1 MTNTQG
7 SHAPTLCPPGTRMLL
22 EVAGFQ
28 DKLASIC
35 VGHIRPRF
43 VVTTAPIVP
52 EHNREAV
59 HQMLYPDN
67 TVIVRFLLEGTVM
80 GFSAKIIRSLQVPFP
95 LLFFTYP
102 TRLECLDLR
111 RHRRVPC
118 CIPAET
124 EVGTNAT
131 PGMIVDL
138 SLTGCQFSA
147 CLTEGTATPPQIG
160 IDDSVVLRCPLFGQ
174 DRQAVLPSAV
184 KRVGLSE
191 KRLDIGLKFK
201 ELSPEIHAALNG
213 YIHHALSVLD

>member
-147 CLTEGTATPPQIG
+147 CLTEGTASTTRWCCAAHCSARTDKRYCPAPSNGSVFQRSVWTSASSSRNCLRKFMPP
-160 IDDSVVLRCPLFGQ
+160 
-174 DRQAVLPSAV
+174 
-184 KRVGLSE
+184 
-191 KRLDIGLKFK
+191 
-201 ELSPEIHAALNG
+201 
-213 YIHHALSVLD
+213 